1 MKFRR
6 APPRSTG
13 RPAVSGIQNAHKKH
27 KAEILADSLA
37 TGLPRKFKIFIK
49 GVVAKESKSK
59 GRYVDHTCCLHA
71 LTSGRVP
78 CLQTGSGLE
87 FVPKPRGSKDRG
99 QKKRERKNSKPI
111 FEEGRPTGSIA
122 TYIYKATLLD
132 YPLD

>member
-13 RPAVSGIQNAHKKH
+13 RPAVSGTQNAHKKH

-49 GVVAKESKSK
+49 GVVTKQSNSK
-59 GRYVDHTCCLHA
+59 GRYVDHACCLHD

-78 CLQTGSGLE
+78 CLQAGAGFPIRSEAKGIKGPG
-87 FVPKPRGSKDRG
+87 PKKEG
-99 QKKRERKNSKPI
+99 
-111 FEEGRPTGSIA
+111 EE
-122 TYIYKATLLD
+122 K
-132 YPLD
+132 

>member
-1 MKFRR
+1 MKFQR
-6 APPRSTG
+6 APLRSTG
-13 RPAVSGIQNAHKKH
+13 RTAVSGTQNAHKKH

-49 GVVAKESKSK
+49 GVVTKKSKSK

-99 QKKRERKNSKPI
+99 QKKRQGKKQQTHI
-111 FEEGRPTGSIA
+111 
-122 TYIYKATLLD
+122 
-132 YPLD
+132 